1 MDQNATWVN
10 IRIMPSCKIHA
21 ESLLKSI
28 WLDNLEMGHATKT
41 VIVKEEKKFENLNL
55 KPYTVI

>member
-1 MDQNATWVN
+1 
-10 IRIMPSCKIHA
+10 MPSCKIHA

-41 VIVKEEKKFENLNL
+41 VIVKEEKNFENLNL

>member
-1 MDQNATWVN
+1 ML
-10 IRIMPSCKIHA
+10 SCKIHA

-41 VIVKEEKKFENLNL
+41 VIVKEEKKTWKLEFKTLHCYL
-55 KPYTVI
+55 TLVS

>member
-1 MDQNATWVN
+1 MQNLYW
-10 IRIMPSCKIHA
+10 
-21 ESLLKSI
+21 SLYI